1 MEEEKNI
8 IEAISETI
16 ANAVG
21 DENFTLPLAAWQ
33 TNGSQSGE
41 INAAYIEEIKA
52 YQASP
57 TSPCDNATSLKL
69 LKRFARKDFQ
79 EFWTTPVS
87 EYLPAVSEGTM
98 KLCETVYPHDEAI
111 HYAKALIATLS
122 VKELAKDFL

>member
-1 MEEEKNI
+1 MKEEKNI
-8 IEAISETI
+8 VEAISETI

-57 TSPCDNATSLKL
+57 TSPCNKATALKL
-69 LKRFARKDFQ
+69 LKRFARKDFRD
-79 EFWTTPVS
+79 FWTS
-87 EYLPAVSEGTM
+87 W
-98 KLCETVYPHDEAI
+98 
-111 HYAKALIATLS
+111 
-122 VKELAKDFL
+122 

>member
-8 IEAISETI
+8 VKAISETI

-41 INAAYIEEIKA
+41 INASYVEEIKE

-57 TSPCDNATSLKL
+57 TAPCNKTTALKL
-69 LKRFARKDFQ
+69 LKRFALKVF
-79 EFWTTPVS
+79 
-87 EYLPAVSEGTM
+87 
-98 KLCETVYPHDEAI
+98 
-111 HYAKALIATLS
+111 
-122 VKELAKDFL
+122 

>member
-1 MEEEKNI
+1 MKEEKNI

-21 DENFTLPLAAWQ
+21 DENFALPLAAWQ

-57 TSPCDNATSLKL
+57 TSP
-69 LKRFARKDFQ
+69 
-79 EFWTTPVS
+79 
-87 EYLPAVSEGTM
+87 
-98 KLCETVYPHDEAI
+98 
-111 HYAKALIATLS
+111 
-122 VKELAKDFL
+122 